1 MKKITIALLTVLFAF
16 ASCEQESEP
25 VYSCNKDA
33 NAWVKKNLTKVQK
46 MKRTEWQAMEEDYG
60 RAAYNAFTPK
70 QKLKFW
76 EEKIEQTLT
85 LP

>member
-46 MKRTEWQAMEEDYG
+46 MKRTEWQPWKKTMEELHTM
-60 RAAYNAFTPK
+60 RLRQNRN
-70 QKLKFW
+70 
-76 EEKIEQTLT
+76 
-85 LP
+85 